1 MSPYRKLKSEVDG
14 IVYLKKKTK
23 KKSQITKLQ
32 ASTKRRPIYI
42 KMVIAV
48 DQDLLFRPL
57 PHDGHLRYEEF
68 AKQDFTYQ
76 LDLSINNYRQ
86 TLRVT

>member
-48 DQDLLFRPL
+48 D
-57 PHDGHLRYEEF
+57 
-68 AKQDFTYQ
+68 
-76 LDLSINNYRQ
+76 
-86 TLRVT
+86 

>member
-1 MSPYRKLKSEVDG
+1 
-14 IVYLKKKTK
+14 
-23 KKSQITKLQ
+23 
-32 ASTKRRPIYI
+32 
-42 KMVIAV
+42 MVIAV

-68 AKQDFTYQ
+68 AKQDSTYQ